1 MGAAVRRPPSAVR
14 RTRPG
19 TGEGG
24 ADGAAQDFEAARPV
38 VDCAAS
44 GKGEGGGA
52 ARDLPAAGLCLP
64 AGPVEPPMGAR

>member
-1 MGAAVRRPPSAVR
+1 M
-14 RTRPG
+14 
-19 TGEGG
+19 
-24 ADGAAQDFEAARPV
+24 
-38 VDCAAS
+38 DCAAS